1 MVWLQRPSNR
11 LHIERLRE
19 IMAVNEHRRLI
30 LFLGAG
36 LSFGSSRRGRKGLA
50 EYEQWGQT
58 SVDRGRNDRGR
69 DDNRGD
75 SRSRSGRD
83 GASGG
88 DDVDHV
94 DLVTNDDD
102 EPFPTWGRLKSRM
115 RQNLLRVPGQDQSSI
130 SRFFRTSDPLDSAQL
145 FRNIVGDANY
155 FDFLRRQFQ
164 PRSPVD
170 YWVTPSHDELVAL
183 DLPIIFTTNYDNLIE
198 RAYAH
203 HGMSLTVS
211 STAQD
216 FIAHLNP
223 KPERHLVKIH
233 GTIDAAQTV
242 VLTRDD
248 YARARLE
255 RKRVY
260 EHLRFDLEQTAYV
273 FVGFSLSDPNV
284 STCCLT
290 TRGLRLGGPCLLHL
304 RCRGNMIAPRMSTI
318 GQWGLM
324 SFGLATGTICRHFSM
339 QLTRST
345 ASNRRRQGL
354 SQYSESSDMAVS

>member
-19 IMAVNEHRRLI
+19 IMVVNEHRRLI

-36 LSFGSSRRGRKGLA
+36 LSFGSSRRGRKGPA

-69 DDNRGD
+69 DDNRGE

-284 STCCLT
+284 NML
-290 TRGLRLGGPCLLHL
+290 LDDARLETGGTLPPAYTVQGKYDRATDEYYRSMGINVVWIGNWDYLPSFLHAI
-304 RCRGNMIAPRMSTI
+304 NPKYSIESAAP
-318 GQWGLM
+318 GA
-324 SFGLATGTICRHFSM
+324 FP
-339 QLTRST
+339 
-345 ASNRRRQGL
+345 
-354 SQYSESSDMAVS
+354 V